1 MRVDVGT
8 RVGPYEVI
16 SLLGHGGM
24 GRVYLAR
31 DTRLNRN
38 VALKVLAADRAD
50 HPEARERLRREA
62 RAIASL
68 NHPHICA
75 LYDFGSLEEFDYL
88 VMEHLEGETLETRL
102 ARGWLG
108 MNEALDRAIE
118 IAEALDFAHRAG
130 IVHRDLKPANVML
143 TRSGAKLLDFG
154 IAIPHPDADLTRQW
168 EQSRLTAT
176 GAMLGTPRYMAPEQ
190 LHGRDADART
200 DLFAF
205 GLLLFEALT
214 ATSAFEGEG
223 AVLASAVLR
232 DDPPAVS
239 TLRPEAAAL
248 DRIVWRL
255 LAKDPNERWQ
265 TATDLLAELKWI
277 RSAATPPSPGTD
289 RTRPVLPLPTARR
302 AWSRVLAAGAA
313 ALLLVATTVAIVWWR
328 SRSPSDTG
336 PMVRFTIPV
345 EPTSALGFGG
355 ALGARLSLSS
365 DGSKLVYVAEDAKG
379 SRLYLRRI
387 DSLQATVIPGTE
399 GAISVF
405 FAPDGEWVG
414 FFGGGKLKKVRI
426 DGALAV
432 TICDA
437 LEGVGAS
444 WGSDGVIVFAPSPS
458 SALYRVS
465 SNGGTPEAVTT
476 LAAGETSHRWPQILP
491 GGRAVVFAA
500 AGGPDFT
507 GARLAAQ
514 TFGGS
519 RADLMEGTYPQY
531 SGTGHL
537 VFARDSAIF
546 AVSFDPR
553 SLTLHGNPVSVVSD
567 LSMNSTTGAA
577 LFAFS
582 SSGTLVY
589 RARVGAFAMR
599 RMVWVSRGGTEEAI
613 SPEPRAFLQP
623 RISPDGGRVAIG
635 IGEVAADRD
644 VWLFDL
650 ARRTLT
656 RLTFE
661 SGEDETPIW
670 SPDGTQIAISAAR
683 PSRPRVI
690 FTLQA
695 VGGSRAE
702 EIATTQRITHL
713 SDWLPDGSGLA
724 WTEFDRAVRDFIVG
738 PFNERSPAFS
748 RDGRWVAYTSS
759 ETGGDDVFVRSMS
772 DPNVKWPISN
782 AGGSQPLW
790 SWDDRELY
798 YRSETHVMAV
808 KITTQTG
815 FSAGTPEPLFQ
826 DKYDREHRDDR
837 NYDVAR
843 DGRFLMLKVDPPPGP
858 PQLHVVMNW
867 LPELRERIR

>member
-1 MRVDVGT
+1 
-8 RVGPYEVI
+8 
-16 SLLGHGGM
+16 
-24 GRVYLAR
+24 
-31 DTRLNRN
+31 
-38 VALKVLAADRAD
+38 
-50 HPEARERLRREA
+50 
-62 RAIASL
+62 
-68 NHPHICA
+68 
-75 LYDFGSLEEFDYL
+75 
-88 VMEHLEGETLETRL
+88 
-102 ARGWLG
+102 
-108 MNEALDRAIE
+108 
-118 IAEALDFAHRAG
+118 
-130 IVHRDLKPANVML
+130 
-143 TRSGAKLLDFG
+143 
-154 IAIPHPDADLTRQW
+154 
-168 EQSRLTAT
+168 
-176 GAMLGTPRYMAPEQ
+176 MLGTPRYMAPEQ
-190 LHGRDADART
+190 LHGRDADGRT

-248 DRIVWRL
+248 DRIVSRL

-277 RSAATPPSPGTD
+277 RSAATPSSSGTA
-289 RTRPVLPLPTARR
+289 RTRPVLPRPAARR
-302 AWSRVLAAGAA
+302 AWTRVVAA
-313 ALLLVATTVAIVWWR
+313 AAAILLIAAVGIVWWP
-328 SRSPSDTG
+328 SRSPSTTA
-336 PMVRFTIPV
+336 PIVRFTIPV

-355 ALGARLSLSS
+355 ALGARLALSS
-365 DGSKLVYVAEDAKG
+365 DGTKLVYVAEDAKG

-387 DSLQATVIPGTE
+387 DSVQATAIPGTE

-414 FFGGGKLKKVRI
+414 FFGGKKLKKVRI

-465 SNGGTPEAVTT
+465 SSGGTPQAVTK

-507 GARLAAQ
+507 GSRLAAQ
-514 TFGGS
+514 TLDGS
-519 RADLMEGTYPQY
+519 RVNLSPGTSPQY

-537 VFARDSAIF
+537 VFARDSALF

-553 SLTLHGNPVSVVSD
+553 SLTVSGNPVSVVND

-577 LFAFS
+577 LFALS

-589 RARVGAFAMR
+589 RERVAAFAMR
-599 RMVWVSRGGTEEAI
+599 RMVWVSRSGTEEAI

-644 VWLFDL
+644 VWLYDL

-695 VGGSRAE
+695 AGGSRAE
-702 EIATTQRITHL
+702 EIATTHRITHL

-724 WTEFDRAVRDFIVG
+724 WTEFDPARGGEVRMLGLNKPRAIRDFIVG

-759 ETGGDDVFVRSMS
+759 ETGGDDIFVRSMS
-772 DPNVKWPISN
+772 DPNIKWPISN

-790 SWDDRELY
+790 SRDDRELY
-798 YRSETHVMAV
+798 YRSGTHVMAV
-808 KITTQTG
+808 KINAQTA

-858 PQLHVVMNW
+858 PQLHVVVNW